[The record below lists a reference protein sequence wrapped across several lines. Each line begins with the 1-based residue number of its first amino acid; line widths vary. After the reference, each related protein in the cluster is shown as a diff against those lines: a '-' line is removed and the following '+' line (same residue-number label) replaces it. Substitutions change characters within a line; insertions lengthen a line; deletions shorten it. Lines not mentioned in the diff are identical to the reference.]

1 MAIPIIPTA
10 VYNLDKK
17 IIAEAGQA
25 LTYDFFQKLIK
36 DRPKTET
43 PKTFADYPEI
53 LDGLSEYCAQE
64 PYNKIF
70 DNAAV
75 CQTTADN
82 LSRAHLYPLVLHA
95 LEYFRQN
102 DPYTYRH
109 SLMVAMLATRMA
121 HDFKTIYS
129 YALSAASVVPSHDIG
144 KINIPIPLLTK
155 TDELS
160 VEEIMVMRC
169 HACYGFILLSYYI
182 GDADPLSCQIA
193 YEHHEFINGQG
204 YPRGIKQTNDLVQ
217 LVSVGDMFDAL
228 VSPRPYRVEHYTP
241 RAALEL
247 ICDAAGAGKVNWDC
261 VKLLISYNRADK
273 PPIDKVVVS
282 SERRGKEPKNN
293 KYSMAKLKLD
303 SQTF

>member
-1 MAIPIIPTA
+1 MPIPIIPTA

-25 LTYDFFQKLIK
+25 LTFDFLHKLVK
-36 DRPKTET
+36 DRPKIEV

-53 LDGLSEYCAQE
+53 LDGLQE

-70 DNAAV
+70 DETTI

-95 LEYFRQN
+95 LEYFREN

-109 SLMVAMLATRMA
+109 SLMVALLATRMA
-121 HDFKTIYS
+121 NDFRTIYS
-129 YALSAASVVPSHDIG
+129 FALSVASVVPSHDIG
-144 KINIPIPLLTK
+144 KINIPLSLLTK
-155 TDELS
+155 SEELS
-160 VEEIMVMRC
+160 VEEIMNLRC

-193 YEHHEFINGQG
+193 YEHHEFMNGRG
-204 YPRGIKQTNDLVQ
+204 YPREINESNELVE
-217 LVSVGDMFDAL
+217 LVTVCDMFDAL
-228 VSPRPYRVEHYTP
+228 VSPRPYRQEQYTP
-241 RAALEL
+241 RAAIEL

-273 PPIDKVVVS
+273 PPIEKVVVS
-282 SERRGKEPKNN
+282 QERRGKEPKNN
-293 KYSMAKLKLD
+293 KYSMARLKPE

>member
-1 MAIPIIPTA
+1 MAIPVLPTA
-10 VYNLDKK
+10 VYDLEKK

-25 LTYDFFQKLIK
+25 LTYDYYQKLLK
-36 DRPKTET
+36 NRPKTAE

-53 LDGLSEYCAQE
+53 LDGLSEYCSQE
-64 PYNKIF
+64 PYNKMY
-70 DNAAV
+70 DKEEV

-82 LSRAHLYPLVLHA
+82 LSRAHLYPLVLHG
-95 LEYFRQN
+95 LEYFKEN

-121 HDFKTIYS
+121 NDFKTIYS
-129 YALSAASVVPSHDIG
+129 YGLSAASVVPSHDIG
-144 KINIPIPLLTK
+144 KINIPLSLLTK
-155 TDELS
+155 AEELT
-160 VEEIMVMRC
+160 VEEIMILRC
-169 HACYGFILLSYYI
+169 HSCYGFVLLTYYL

-193 YEHHEFINGQG
+193 YEHHEFMNGQG
-204 YPRGIKQTNDLVQ
+204 YPRGIKENSE
-217 LVSVGDMFDAL
+217 LVSLVTVCDMFDAL
-228 VSPRPYRVEHYTP
+228 VSPRPYRQEHYTP

-282 SERRGKEPKNN
+282 KERRGVEPKDN
-293 KYSMAKLKLD
+293 KYSMGKLKIETQ
-303 SQTF
+303 SF